1 MMKTP
6 GRCPN
11 TEGCA
16 LAKRRRTVLVELKQ
30 PFVCPTCGSALVPPP
45 VSTMPDLKLL
55 AGAGGAA
62 ALVVAALV
70 FWLSSGK
77 PPPHQLQAPPAHKPV
92 IQAPVPAPVAPPP
105 PPPMSD
111 NGSSGPGGPT
121 TVTIPPQLL
130 TAAGVTSPSGSA
142 PAGTGAVTPLT
153 PPPPAVV
160 PPAPPPPAPAL
171 PARHREHRVVAASRA
186 TGAKSPPLS
195 MQALNASHPEYPD
208 VYEDTDR
215 KGEVTVT
222 CVIKPDG
229 SATGCKIVHQEGG
242 AAFAKSVLDWLALD
256 STRFPPLLK
265 HGRPAT
271 LPFTWNVNFDP

>member
-1 MMKTP
+1 
-6 GRCPN
+6 
-11 TEGCA
+11 
-16 LAKRRRTVLVELKQ
+16 
-30 PFVCPTCGSALVPPP
+30 
-45 VSTMPDLKLL
+45 MPDWKLL
-55 AGAGGAA
+55 AGVGGAVV
-62 ALVVAALV
+62 LVVAALV

-77 PPPHQLQAPPAHKPV
+77 TPARQVQAPAAPKPV
-92 IQAPVPAPVAPPP
+92 TQASAPAQVAPPLP
-105 PPPMSD
+105 PPISD

-130 TAAGVTSPSGSA
+130 TAAGVTPLNGSA
-142 PAGTGAVTPLT
+142 PAGSGAVTPLK

-160 PPAPPPPAPAL
+160 PPAPASPAPPP
-171 PARHREHRVVAASRA
+171 PARHREHHVVAASRT
-186 TGAKSPPLS
+186 TGAKSPPVS

-229 SATGCKIVHQEGG
+229 SATGCKVVHQEGG

-265 HGRPAT
+265 HGRPAS